1 MYCPYCNS
9 EGKLAQALKSINF
22 SKKREKHM
30 LCQVLLAPP
39 MSYRTIQINLLNRN
53 LLKDRKEQ
61 RVMKERK
68 KQQT

>member
-1 MYCPYCNS
+1 
-9 EGKLAQALKSINF
+9 
-22 SKKREKHM
+22 M